1 MQVRSTAIWVNVI
14 GRITPT
20 NYIFGLGKIFTDH
33 LNHDHSSL
41 HEVAYSAHY
50 YV

>member
-1 MQVRSTAIWVNVI
+1 SHY
-14 GRITPT
+14 TPT

-50 YV
+50 CWFYHLSHHNVWY